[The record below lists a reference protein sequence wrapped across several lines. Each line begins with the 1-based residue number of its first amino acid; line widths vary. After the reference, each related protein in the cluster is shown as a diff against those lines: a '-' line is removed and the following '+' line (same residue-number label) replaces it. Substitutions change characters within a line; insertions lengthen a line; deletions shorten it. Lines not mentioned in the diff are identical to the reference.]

1 MSEVLSQSEIDK
13 LITAFTNGQDDLA
26 LQVKEELQ
34 VTAKNYNFRKPNKF
48 TKDQLRT
55 LFMINENLSRI
66 LANFLSGYLRS
77 RVNINIVSV
86 EQSTYEEF
94 LLSMVSPV
102 LITIFQMP
110 PLTGSAV
117 MEFNSNF
124 FSPVIDLMFGGNGR
138 RTIEQRE
145 LTEIELR
152 VMKNLNQKILENMA
166 IAWLDVFR
174 FEPIIGSMETNPQF
188 SQIISPNETV
198 AIITFTTEVAE
209 NQSIIYLC
217 FPWETLKEA
226 IPNLTAQNWFA
237 TQKYH
242 DESNTKD
249 ILNNLSKVSLN
260 ISACCGQT
268 DLTVREFLQLEEG
281 DVILLNNIVGD
292 DMELLV
298 EGSPQFKIQPGIINN
313 KLATLVTGRI

>member
-1 MSEVLSQSEIDK
+1 MSEILSQSEIDN
-13 LITAFTNGQDDLA
+13 LINAISTGKNELPLQIKEDLQIA
-26 LQVKEELQ
+26 
-34 VTAKNYNFRKPNKF
+34 AKNYNFRKPNKF

-77 RVNINIVSV
+77 SVDIKIASV

-94 LLSMVSPV
+94 LLSMISPV
-102 LITIFQMP
+102 LLTIFQMS
-110 PLTGSAV
+110 PLNGSAV
-117 MEFNSNF
+117 MEFSSNF
-124 FSPVIDLMFGGNGR
+124 IAPVIDLLFGGNGR
-138 RTIEQRE
+138 KNNRARE

-152 VMKNLNQKILENMA
+152 VMKNLNQKILDNMA
-166 IAWLDVFR
+166 IAWLDVFH
-174 FEPIIGSMETNPQF
+174 FQPVIESMETNPQF

-198 AIITFTTEVAE
+198 AIITLTADVAD

-237 TQKYH
+237 TQRYLDISK
-242 DESNTKD
+242 TKD
-249 ILNNLSKVSLN
+249 IENNLAKVSLN
-260 ISACCGQT
+260 ISACCGET
-268 DLTVREFLQLEEG
+268 ELTIKEFMQLEEG
-281 DVILLNNIVGD
+281 DVILLNKIVGD

-298 EGSPQFKIQPGIINN
+298 EGSPQYKIQPGIIGN
-313 KLATLVTGRI
+313 KRATLITGQI

>member
-1 MSEVLSQSEIDK
+1 MSEILSQSEIDN
-13 LITAFTNGQDDLA
+13 LISAIATGQGEMP
-26 LQVKEELQ
+26 LQAKEELQ
-34 VTAKNYNFRKPNKF
+34 IAAKNYNFRKPNKF

-77 RVNINIVSV
+77 SVNINIASV

-94 LLSMVSPV
+94 LLSMISPV
-102 LITIFQMP
+102 LLTIFQMP
-110 PLTGSAV
+110 PLNGSAV
-117 MEFNSNF
+117 MEFSSNF
-124 FSPVIDLMFGGNGR
+124 IAPVIDLLFGGNGKKNS
-138 RTIEQRE
+138 EHRE

-166 IAWLDVFR
+166 IAWLDVFH

-188 SQIISPNETV
+188 NQIISPNETV
-198 AIITFTTEVAE
+198 AIITFTAEVAD
-209 NQSIIYLC
+209 NKSIIYLC

-237 TQKYH
+237 TQKYL
-242 DESNTKD
+242 DISKIKD
-249 ILNNLSKVSLN
+249 IENNLEKVSLN
-260 ISACCGQT
+260 IGACCGET
-268 DLTVREFLQLEEG
+268 ELTIKEFLQLEEG
-281 DVILLNNIVGD
+281 DVILLNKIVGD

-298 EGSPQFKIQPGIINN
+298 EGSPQYKIQPGIIGN
-313 KLATLVTGRI
+313 KLATLITGKI

>member
-1 MSEVLSQSEIDK
+1 MSDVLSQNEIDK
-13 LITAFTNGQDDLA
+13 LISAIASGQEDLSFPA
-26 LQVKEELQ
+26 KEELQ
-34 VTAKNYNFRKPNKF
+34 MAAKNYNFRKPNKF

-55 LFMINENLSRI
+55 MFMINENLSRI

-77 RVNINIVSV
+77 RVNVSIVSV

-94 LLSMVSPV
+94 LLSMISPV

-110 PLTGSAV
+110 PLNGSAV

-124 FSPVIDLMFGGNGR
+124 YAPVIDLLFGGSGR
-138 RTIEQRE
+138 KSNEQRE

-152 VMKNLNQKILENMA
+152 VMRNMNQKILENMA
-166 IAWLDVFR
+166 IAWRDVYR
-174 FEPIIGSMETNPQF
+174 FEPTVGSMETNPQF

-198 AIITFTTEVAE
+198 AIITFTADVAD

-217 FPWETLKEA
+217 YPWETLKEV

-237 TQKYH
+237 TQKYQ

-249 ILNNLSKVSLN
+249 ILSSLN
-260 ISACCGQT
+260 KVFLNVSASCGHT
-268 DLTVREFLQLEEG
+268 DLTIREFLQLEEG
-281 DVILLNNIVGD
+281 DVILLNSIVGD

-298 EGSPQFKIQPGIINN
+298 EGSPKYKMQPGIIGN
-313 KLATLVTGRI
+313 KLAALITGRI

>member
-1 MSEVLSQSEIDK
+1 MSEVLSQTEIDK
-13 LITAFTNGQDDLA
+13 LISAIANGQEELSLPA
-26 LQVKEELQ
+26 KEELQ
-34 VTAKNYNFRKPNKF
+34 MVAKNYNFRKPNKF

-77 RVNINIVSV
+77 RVNISIVSV

-110 PLTGSAV
+110 PLNGSAV

-124 FSPVIDLMFGGNGR
+124 YSPVIDLLFGGNGKKSN
-138 RTIEQRE
+138 EHRE

-166 IAWLDVFR
+166 IAWLDVLH
-174 FEPIIGSMETNPQF
+174 FEPVVGSMETNPQF

-217 FPWETLKEA
+217 FPWETLKEV

-237 TQKYH
+237 TQKYQ
-242 DESNTKD
+242 DESNAKN
-249 ILNNLSKVSLN
+249 ILNNLSKVFLN
-260 ISACCGQT
+260 ISASCGHT
-268 DLTVREFLQLEEG
+268 DLTIREFLQLEEG
-281 DVILLNNIVGD
+281 DVILLNSIVGD

-298 EGSPQFKIQPGIINN
+298 EGSPQYKIQPGVIGN
-313 KLATLVTGRI
+313 KLATLITGRI

>member
-1 MSEVLSQSEIDK
+1 MSDVLSQSEIDK
-13 LITAFTNGQDDLA
+13 LITAFANGQDDLS
-26 LQVKEELQ
+26 LQAKEELQ

-124 FSPVIDLMFGGNGR
+124 FTPVIDLLLGGNGR
-138 RTIEQRE
+138 RSTDHRE

-166 IAWLDVFR
+166 IAWLDVFH
-174 FEPIIGSMETNPQF
+174 FEPLIGSMETNPQF
-188 SQIISPNETV
+188 NQIISPNETV

-237 TQKYH
+237 TQKYQ

-298 EGSPQFKIQPGIINN
+298 EGSPQYKIQPGIIGN

>member
-1 MSEVLSQSEIDK
+1 MSEVLSQNEIDK
-13 LITAFTNGQDDLA
+13 LISAIASGSEEVSLPAQ
-26 LQVKEELQ
+26 EELQ
-34 VTAKNYNFRKPNKF
+34 ATAKNYNFRKPNKF

-77 RVNINIVSV
+77 RVNISIVSV
-86 EQSTYEEF
+86 EQTTYEEF

-110 PLTGSAV
+110 PLNGSAV

-124 FSPVIDLMFGGNGR
+124 YSPVIDLLFGGSGKKSN
-138 RTIEQRE
+138 ENRE

-166 IAWLDVFR
+166 IAWLDVFN
-174 FEPIIGSMETNPQF
+174 FAPLVASMETNPQF

-198 AIITFTTEVAE
+198 AIITFTADVAD

-217 FPWETLKEA
+217 YPWETLKEI

-237 TQKYH
+237 TQKYQ
-242 DESNTKD
+242 DESNAKD
-249 ILNNLSKVSLN
+249 ILNNLSKVLLN
-260 ISACCGQT
+260 ISASCGHT
-268 DLTVREFLQLEEG
+268 DLTIREFLQLEEG
-281 DVILLNNIVGD
+281 DVILLNSIVGD

-298 EGSPQFKIQPGIINN
+298 EGSPQYKIQPGIIGN